1 MADKRAGLRGP
12 DKTQDDLQD
21 ARQGAHDP
29 VGNVVASDTNQQTSH
44 ERAQPGADARGGP
57 VPAGKH
63 AAGKDS
69 LPEGLKRERKGPLN
83 KSDGRGGIAG
93 HVPNPGT
100 RPTKANKHGG
110 TSGH

>member
-12 DKTQDDLQD
+12 DKTQDHLQD

-29 VGNVVASDTNQQTSH
+29 VGNVVTPDTNQQTPH
-44 ERAQPGADARGGP
+44 ERAQPGADVRGEP

-63 AAGKDS
+63 AAEDDS

-100 RPTKANKHGG
+100 RSDQAK
-110 TSGH
+110 